1 LYNEKRGIFM
11 GITPMVVK
19 QKEFTTRF
27 RGFDVQEV
35 DSFLEDVAKELDHLN
50 YSIQGL
56 QEENHRRN
64 LENQGYRKRENSMKN
79 AMIQSQKVLDQMKE
93 NAKKSSQ
100 LIIANAEVEAE
111 KILNRA
117 HKRLSQ
123 LHSDIIELKRQRIQL
138 EMQISAVLESHS
150 KMLEMTKEEN
160 KAADETDATLKF
172 IRQA

>member
-1 LYNEKRGIFM
+1 M
-11 GITPMVVK
+11 GITPLVVK

-35 DSFLEDVAKELDHLN
+35 DCFLEDVVKELDDLN
-50 YSIQGL
+50 HNIQIL
-56 QEENHRRN
+56 HEENHRLN

-100 LIIANAEVEAE
+100 VIIANAEVEAE
-111 KILNRA
+111 KMLNRA

-160 KAADETDATLKF
+160 KAADEIDSTLRF
-172 IRQA
+172 IKQA

>member
-1 LYNEKRGIFM
+1 M
-11 GITPMVVK
+11 GITPLVVK

-35 DSFLEDVAKELDHLN
+35 DDFLEDITTELDHLN
-50 YSIQGL
+50 NTIQSL
-56 QEENHRRN
+56 QEKNHRLN
-64 LENQGYRKRENSMKN
+64 LENEGYKKREGSMKN
-79 AMIQSQKVLDQMKE
+79 AMIQSQKVLDQMKD

-100 LIIANAEVEAE
+100 LIIANAEVEAQ
-111 KILNRA
+111 KMLNMA

-160 KAADETDATLKF
+160 KVSDETDSTIKF
-172 IRQA
+172 IKQA

>member
-1 LYNEKRGIFM
+1 M
-11 GITPMVVK
+11 GITPLVVK

-35 DSFLEDVAKELDHLN
+35 DFFLEDVARELDNLN
-50 YSIQGL
+50 NAIQTL
-56 QEENHRRN
+56 HEENHRLN

-100 LIIANAEVEAE
+100 VIIANAEVEAE
-111 KILNRA
+111 KILSRA

-160 KAADETDATLKF
+160 KAADETDSTLKF
-172 IRQA
+172 IKQA

>member
-1 LYNEKRGIFM
+1 M
-11 GITPMVVK
+11 GITPLVVK

-35 DSFLEDVAKELDHLN
+35 DHFLEDVAREMDHLN
-50 YSIQGL
+50 HSMQNL
-56 QEENHRRN
+56 HEENHRLN

-93 NAKKSSQ
+93 NAKKSSEI
-100 LIIANAEVEAE
+100 IIANAEVEAE

-138 EMQISAVLESHS
+138 EMQISAVLETHS

-160 KAADETDATLKF
+160 KAADETDSTLKF
-172 IRQA
+172 LKQA

>member
-1 LYNEKRGIFM
+1 M
-11 GITPMVVK
+11 GVTSLVVK
-19 QKEFTTRF
+19 QKEFKTRF

-35 DSFLEDVAKELDHLN
+35 DAFLEDVAAQLEALDRTV
-50 YSIQGL
+50 QGL
-56 QEENHRRN
+56 TEEKRRLD
-64 LENQGYRKRENSMKN
+64 LENQGYRKRENAMKN

-100 LIIANAEVEAE
+100 NIIANAEVEAE

-150 KMLEMTKEEN
+150 KLLEMTKEEN
-160 KAADETDATLKF
+160 KAADETDATLRF
-172 IRQA
+172 INRA

>member
-1 LYNEKRGIFM
+1 M

-35 DSFLEDVAKELDHLN
+35 DYFLEDITKELETLN
-50 YSIQGL
+50 NTLQNL
-56 QEENHRRN
+56 QEKNHRLN

-79 AMIQSQKVLDQMKE
+79 AMIQSQKVLDQMKK
-93 NAKKSSQ
+93 NAKKSSEV
-100 LIIANAEVEAE
+100 IIANAEVEAQ
-111 KILNRA
+111 KLLNRS
-117 HKRLSQ
+117 HKRLSE

-138 EMQISAVLESHS
+138 EMQISAVLETHS

-160 KAADETDATLKF
+160 KTADETDSTIKFLK
-172 IRQA
+172 QG

>member
-1 LYNEKRGIFM
+1 M
-11 GITPMVVK
+11 GITPLVVK
-19 QKEFTTRF
+19 QKEFMTRF

-35 DSFLEDVAKELDHLN
+35 DYFLEDVAKELDNLN
-50 YSIQGL
+50 HSIQNL
-56 QEENHRRN
+56 HEENHRLN

-100 LIIANAEVEAE
+100 VIIANAEVEAE
-111 KILNRA
+111 KMLNRA

-160 KAADETDATLKF
+160 KAADETDSTLKF
-172 IRQA
+172 IKQA

>member
-1 LYNEKRGIFM
+1 M
-11 GITPMVVK
+11 GVTSLVVK
-19 QKEFTTRF
+19 QKEFKTRF

-35 DSFLEDVAKELDHLN
+35 DAFLEDVAAQLDALDRTV
-50 YSIQGL
+50 QGL
-56 QEENHRRN
+56 TEEKRRLD
-64 LENQGYRKRENSMKN
+64 LENQGYRKRENAMKN

-100 LIIANAEVEAE
+100 NIIANAEVEAE
-111 KILNRA
+111 KILSRA

-150 KMLEMTKEEN
+150 KLLEMTKEEN
-160 KAADETDATLKF
+160 KAADETDATLRF
-172 IRQA
+172 INRA

>member
-1 LYNEKRGIFM
+1 M
-11 GITPMVVK
+11 GITPLVVK
-19 QKEFTTRF
+19 QKEFSTRF

-35 DSFLEDVAKELDHLN
+35 DSFLEEIAKELENLN
-50 YSIQGL
+50 QNIQRIH
-56 QEENHRRN
+56 EENHRLN

-150 KMLEMTKEEN
+150 KLIEMTKEEN
-160 KAADETDATLKF
+160 KAADETDSTLKF
-172 IRQA
+172 IKQA

>member
-1 LYNEKRGIFM
+1 M
-11 GITPMVVK
+11 GITPLVVK

-35 DSFLEDVAKELDHLN
+35 DYFLEDVAKELHDLN
-50 YSIQGL
+50 HAIQSL
-56 QEENHRRN
+56 HEEKHRMN

-79 AMIQSQKVLDQMKE
+79 AMIQAQKVLDQMKE

-100 LIIANAEVEAE
+100 VILANAEVEAE
-111 KILNRA
+111 KMLNRA

-150 KMLEMTKEEN
+150 RMLDMTKEEN
-160 KAADETDATLKF
+160 KAADETDSTLKF
-172 IRQA
+172 IKQA

>member
-1 LYNEKRGIFM
+1 M
-11 GITPMVVK
+11 GVTPLVVR

-35 DSFLEDVAKELDHLN
+35 DLFLEEISKELE
-50 YSIQGL
+50 SQGQAIERVK
-56 QEENHRRN
+56 QENLRLN
-64 LENQGYRKRENSMKN
+64 LENQGYRKREGSMKT

-93 NAKKSSQ
+93 NAKKEAQ
-100 LIIANAEVEAE
+100 LVLANAGSEAE

-138 EMQISAVLESHS
+138 EMQISAELESHS

>member
-1 LYNEKRGIFM
+1 M
-11 GITPMVVK
+11 GITPLVVK

-35 DSFLEDVAKELDHLN
+35 DDFLEDITTELDNLN
-50 YSIQGL
+50 NTIQSL
-56 QEENHRRN
+56 QEKNHRLN
-64 LENQGYRKRENSMKN
+64 LENEGYKKREGSMKN
-79 AMIQSQKVLDQMKE
+79 AMIQSQKVLDQMKD

-100 LIIANAEVEAE
+100 LIIANAEVEAQ
-111 KILNRA
+111 KMLNMA

-138 EMQISAVLESHS
+138 EMQISAVIESHS

-160 KAADETDATLKF
+160 KVSDETDSTIKF
-172 IRQA
+172 IKQA

>member
-1 LYNEKRGIFM
+1 M
-11 GITPMVVK
+11 GVTPLVVK

-35 DSFLEDVAKELDHLN
+35 DYFLEEVARELENLN
-50 YSIQGL
+50 QTIQAL
-56 QEENHRRN
+56 HEENHRLD

-100 LIIANAEVEAE
+100 VIIANAEVEAE
-111 KILNRA
+111 KILSRA

-150 KMLEMTKEEN
+150 KMLEITKEEN
-160 KAADETDATLKF
+160 KAADEADASLKF

>member
-1 LYNEKRGIFM
+1 M
-11 GITPMVVK
+11 GITPLVVK

-35 DSFLEDVAKELDHLN
+35 DSFLADITQELDNLN
-50 YSIQGL
+50 NTIENL
-56 QEENHRRN
+56 QEKNHRLN
-64 LENQGYRKRENSMKN
+64 LENKGYRKRENSMKN

-100 LIIANAEVEAE
+100 VIIANAEVEAQ
-111 KILNRA
+111 KMLNNA

-138 EMQISAVLESHS
+138 EIQISAVLESHS

-160 KAADETDATLKF
+160 KAADETDSTIRFLK
-172 IRQA
+172 QG

>member
-1 LYNEKRGIFM
+1 M
-11 GITPMVVK
+11 GITPLVVK

-35 DSFLEDVAKELDHLN
+35 DYFLEEVAREMESL
-50 YSIQGL
+50 SQTIQSVH
-56 QEENHRRN
+56 EENHRLN

-93 NAKKSSQ
+93 NAKKSAQ

-111 KILNRA
+111 KILNGA

-150 KMLEMTKEEN
+150 RLLEMTKEEN
-160 KAADETDATLKF
+160 KAADETDSTLKF
-172 IRQA
+172 IKQA

>member
-1 LYNEKRGIFM
+1 
-11 GITPMVVK
+11 
-19 QKEFTTRF
+19 
-27 RGFDVQEV
+27 
-35 DSFLEDVAKELDHLN
+35 
-50 YSIQGL
+50 
-56 QEENHRRN
+56 
-64 LENQGYRKRENSMKN
+64 MKN

-93 NAKKSSQ
+93 NAKKSSEI
-100 LIIANAEVEAE
+100 IIANAEVEAE

-160 KAADETDATLKF
+160 KVADETDSTLKF
-172 IRQA
+172 LKQA